1 MQGDNPLHI
10 LFDQSIPLAA
20 SHQKRLFNAT
30 VEGEV
35 VLDYLRTL
43 SPLSVINQILLPF
56 LGASCYILEHVDP
69 QTNAIPAV
77 TRSLSKL
84 KTAVH
89 DLSLLLDGDGELNLD
104 SMNLCEE
111 RLREAEAVVT
121 KASALLCVTGGDVKL
136 TEALL
141 ENGYCVDVSES
152 LQSSRDSIVRLIS
165 ERLEQSQSDASEY
178 EIWSKSR
185 CSAEDA
191 SLDVFVEPLGNRA

>member
-43 SPLSVINQILLPF
+43 SPRSVINQILLPF